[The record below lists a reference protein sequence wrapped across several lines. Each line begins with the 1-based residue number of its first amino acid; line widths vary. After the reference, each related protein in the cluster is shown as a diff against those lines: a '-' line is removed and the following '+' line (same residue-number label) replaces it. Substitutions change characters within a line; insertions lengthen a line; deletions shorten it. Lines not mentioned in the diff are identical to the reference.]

1 MKKTLSIQYPRRR
14 ALQVLGGLSSS
25 AVLSAMV
32 LGMDRVMADSPAE
45 WPQKSIRLVVPNP
58 AGGSADVLPR
68 LMCEALALKLNQA
81 VIVDNRPGA
90 AGNIGAEWFNASE
103 PDGYT
108 LMASPPTTLAI
119 NASLYP
125 KINYDPTKFVP
136 ITVLA
141 TVSNALLVHPSVP
154 VQSLQEFIAY
164 VRANPDKLA
173 YASQGNGST
182 SHLTAELFKQKTA
195 THLTHIPYKGDAPA
209 IADLLAG
216 HVQVMFGNLSAAS
229 AHLKSGKLKLLA
241 VTSPKRNPNHP
252 QTPAMNEVIPGLVS
266 VTWFGIVA
274 PPKTPMSIANK
285 LSKAIGEILKT
296 PEIIKKYE
304 ELGAEPVGN
313 SPEELAQWMREETQ
327 RWREVIKTGGVSID

>member
-1 MKKTLSIQYPRRR
+1 M
-14 ALQVLGGLSSS
+14 
-25 AVLSAMV
+25 
-32 LGMDRVMADSPAE
+32 
-45 WPQKSIRLVVPNP
+45 
-58 AGGSADVLPR
+58 LPR
-68 LMCEALALKLNQA
+68 LLCEALSTKLNQA

-90 AGNIGAEWFNASE
+90 AGNIGAEWFNAAE

-108 LMASPPTTLAI
+108 LMASPPTTLTI
-119 NASLYP
+119 NVSLYP
-125 KINYDPTKFVP
+125 KINYDPSKFVP
-136 ITVLA
+136 IAVIA

-154 VQSLQEFIAY
+154 AQTLQEFISY

-182 SHLTAELFKQKTA
+182 AHLTAELFKQKTN

-229 AHLKSGKLKLLA
+229 AHLKSGKLRLLA

-252 QTPAMNEVIPGLVS
+252 QIPAISEVIPGLVS
-266 VTWFGIVA
+266 VTWFGVVA
-274 PPKTPMSIANK
+274 PPKTPLAIASK
-285 LSKAIGEILKT
+285 ISKAIAEVLRS

-304 ELGAEPVGN
+304 DLGAEPVGN
-313 SPEELAQWMREETQ
+313 APEELAQWMREETV
-327 RWREVIKTGGVSID
+327 RWREVIKSGNMTID

>member
-1 MKKTLSIQYPRRR
+1 MNKTPPTLHRRE
-14 ALQVLGGLSSS
+14 ALAL
-25 AVLSAMV
+25 LSAAGFGAA
-32 LGMDRVMADSPAE
+32 LPLSCAWADTVSE
-45 WPQKSIRLVVPNP
+45 WPQKPIRLVVPNP

-68 LMCEALALKLNQA
+68 LVCEALSIKFNQA

-90 AGNIGAEWFNASE
+90 AGNIGAEWFNAAE

-108 LMASPPTTLAI
+108 LMASPPTTLTI
-119 NASLYP
+119 NVSLYP
-125 KINYDPTKFVP
+125 KINYDPSKFVP

-154 VQSLQEFIAY
+154 AQTLQEFIAY
-164 VRANPDKLA
+164 ARANPDKLA

-182 SHLTAELFKQKTA
+182 AHLTAELFKQKTS

-229 AHLKSGKLKLLA
+229 AHLKSGKLKILA

-252 QTPAMNEVIPGLVS
+252 QIPAINEVLPGLVS
-266 VTWFGIVA
+266 VTWFGVVA
-274 PPKTPMSIANK
+274 PPKTPMAIANK
-285 LSKAIGEILKT
+285 ISKAIAEILKS
-296 PEIIKKYE
+296 PEIVKKYE

-313 SPEELAQWMREETQ
+313 TPEELAQWMKEETQ
-327 RWREVIKTGGVSID
+327 RWREVIRSGNVAID

>member
-1 MKKTLSIQYPRRR
+1 MNTTSPLIDRRQ
-14 ALQVLGGLSSS
+14 ALALLAATGGLSGLPI
-25 AVLSAMV
+25 LSAW
-32 LGMDRVMADSPAE
+32 ADGVSD
-45 WPQKSIRLVVPNP
+45 WPQRPIRLIVPNP

-68 LMCEALALKLNQA
+68 LLCEALSTKLNQA

-90 AGNIGAEWFNASE
+90 AGNIGAEWFNAAE

-108 LMASPPTTLAI
+108 LMASPPTTLTI
-119 NASLYP
+119 NVSLYP
-125 KINYDPTKFVP
+125 KINYDPSKFVP
-136 ITVLA
+136 IAVIA

-154 VQSLQEFIAY
+154 AQTLQEFISY

-182 SHLTAELFKQKTA
+182 AHLTAELFKQKTN
-195 THLTHIPYKGDAPA
+195 TRLTHIPYKGDAPA

-229 AHLKSGKLKLLA
+229 AHLKSGKLRLLA

-252 QTPAMNEVIPGLVS
+252 QIPAISEVIPGLVS
-266 VTWFGIVA
+266 VTWFGVVA
-274 PPKTPMSIANK
+274 PPKTPLAIASK
-285 LSKAIGEILKT
+285 ISKAIAEVLRS

-304 ELGAEPVGN
+304 DLGAEPVGN
-313 SPEELAQWMREETQ
+313 APEELAQWMREETV
-327 RWREVIKTGGVSID
+327 RWREVIKSGNMTID

>member
-1 MKKTLSIQYPRRR
+1 MNKIPPTLHRRE
-14 ALQVLGGLSSS
+14 ALAL
-25 AVLSAMV
+25 LSAAGFGAG
-32 LGMDRVMADSPAE
+32 LPLSCAWADTISE
-45 WPQKSIRLVVPNP
+45 WPQKPIRLIVPNP

-68 LMCEALALKLNQA
+68 LVCEALSIKLNQA

-90 AGNIGAEWFNASE
+90 AGNIGAEWFNAAE

-108 LMASPPTTLAI
+108 LMASPPTTLTI
-119 NASLYP
+119 NVSLYP
-125 KINYDPTKFVP
+125 KINYDPSKFVP

-154 VQSLQEFIAY
+154 AQTLQEFIAY
-164 VRANPDKLA
+164 ARANPDKLA

-182 SHLTAELFKQKTA
+182 AHLTAELFKQKTG

-229 AHLKSGKLKLLA
+229 AHLKSGKLRILA

-252 QTPAMNEVIPGLVS
+252 QIPAINEVLPGLVS
-266 VTWFGIVA
+266 VTWFGVVA
-274 PPKTPMSIANK
+274 PPKTPMAIANK
-285 LSKAIGEILKT
+285 ISKAIAEILRS
-296 PEIIKKYE
+296 PEIVKKYE

-313 SPEELAQWMREETQ
+313 TPEELAQWMKEETQ
-327 RWREVIKTGGVSID
+327 RWREVIRSGNVVID